1 MRYEF
6 DEYSLL
12 TSERLL
18 LRRGER
24 VPLKPKVFDTLLAL
38 VQNPGRLLSKEELI
52 RLIWPDSFVEVSN
65 LSQNIFTLRRVL
77 GESPQDHRFIVT
89 VPGYG
94 YRFVARVRELS
105 EGDGPGGAA
114 AAEVRPPI
122 RSLAVLPLKTLPPDA
137 GNDYLGLVIADTLIT
152 QLGSSGIISVRP
164 TSTVLKYAETGR
176 DPLEV
181 GRKLQVDAVLDGTI
195 RRSGDTMRV
204 NVQMLA
210 VPGGETL
217 WANRFE
223 AAVADFAVIE
233 DALAEQVAASLRV
246 ELERGAGARLH
257 RKTPKDID
265 VYQTYVKGR
274 FFWDKRTEEGLR
286 IALSSA
292 RAVLEAEPE
301 LPLGYIGLADS
312 YLLMGEYLYL
322 SPGEAFPPARAA
334 ARKALA
340 LDPALGE
347 AHASMAEY
355 AFFYGRD
362 WAGAE
367 RYYRD
372 AIKLSP
378 DYATARHWYTWFL
391 IAMSRYEDAA
401 EQIRQAQMI
410 DPGSLVL
417 NTIVGLPYYYLGRYE
432 QAIKQ
437 FRGTLEIEPNHH
449 HARYYLG
456 SALVHSDRPKEAVA
470 EFEAMVAASPI
481 QQAIA
486 LLGYCYA
493 VSGRRDEAGRML
505 SRLDEL
511 GRHRFVAAYVR
522 AFIHMGLGERGRALD
537 QLERAYEEQ
546 EPWAA
551 FLNVDPFFR
560 GLRGEPR
567 FTRLLERLRFPG

>member
-18 LRRGER
+18 LKGGER
-24 VPLKPKVFDTLLAL
+24 VALKPKVFETLLAL
-38 VQNPGRLLSKEELI
+38 VRNPGRLLSKEELI
-52 RLIWPDSFVEVSN
+52 GLIWPDSFVEVSN
-65 LSQNIFTLRRVL
+65 LSQNIFTLRRAL

-94 YRFVARVRELS
+94 YRFVAKVRELE
-105 EGDGPGGAA
+105 EGEGP
-114 AAEVRPPI
+114 R
-122 RSLAVLPLKTLPPDA
+122 
-137 GNDYLGLVIADTLIT
+137 
-152 QLGSSGIISVRP
+152 
-164 TSTVLKYAETGR
+164 
-176 DPLEV
+176 
-181 GRKLQVDAVLDGTI
+181 
-195 RRSGDTMRV
+195 
-204 NVQMLA
+204 
-210 VPGGETL
+210 
-217 WANRFE
+217 
-223 AAVADFAVIE
+223 
-233 DALAEQVAASLRV
+233 
-246 ELERGAGARLH
+246 
-257 RKTPKDID
+257 RKTPKDVD

-286 IALSSA
+286 VALSSA
-292 RAVLEAEPE
+292 RAVLEAEPG
-301 LPLGYIGLADS
+301 LPLGHVALADC
-312 YLLMGEYLYL
+312 YLLMGEFLYL
-322 SPGEAFPPARAA
+322 SPGEAFPPAREA
-334 ARKALA
+334 ARRALA

-355 AFFYGRD
+355 VFFYGRD

-367 RYYRD
+367 RFYRD
-372 AIKLSP
+372 AIRLSP
-378 DYATARHWYTWFL
+378 DYAGARHWYTWFL
-391 IAMSRYEDAA
+391 IAMGRYEDAA

-417 NTIVGLPYYYLGRYE
+417 NTIVGLPDYYTGRYE

-437 FRGTLEIEPNHH
+437 FRGTLEIEPNYH

-456 SALVHSDRPKEAVA
+456 SALVHAGRPEEAVA
-470 EFEAMVAASPI
+470 EFEAMVAADPL

-493 VSGRRDEAGRML
+493 VSGRREEAGRML

-511 GRHRFVAAYVR
+511 ERQRFVAAYVR
-522 AFIHMGLGERGRALD
+522 AFIHIGLGERERALD

-546 EPWAA
+546 ELWLV

-560 GLRGEPR
+560 GLRDEPR
-567 FTRLLERLRFPG
+567 FTRLLERLRFKG

>member
-18 LRRGER
+18 LRRGQR
-24 VPLKPKVFDTLLAL
+24 VALKPKVFDTLLAL
-38 VQNPGRLLSKEELI
+38 VQNPDRLLSKKELI
-52 RLIWPDSFVEVSN
+52 GLVWPDSFVEEGN
-65 LSQNIFTLRRVL
+65 LSQNIYTLRRVL

-94 YRFVARVRELS
+94 YRFVARVREAAV
-105 EGDGPGGAA
+105 GDDRGAGGAA
-114 AAEVRPPI
+114 APAPI
-122 RSLAVLPLKTLPPDA
+122 RSLAVLPLRTLLPDP
-137 GNDYLGLVIADTLIT
+137 GNDHIGLVIADTLIT
-152 QLGSSGIISVRP
+152 QLGASGVISVRP
-164 TSTVLKYAETGR
+164 TSIVMKYAETER
-176 DPLEV
+176 DPMEV
-181 GRKLQVDAVLDGTI
+181 GQKLHVDAVLDGTV
-195 RRSGDTMRV
+195 RRWGDALKV
-204 NVQMLA
+204 NVQMTA
-210 VPGGETL
+210 VPGGQTL

-223 AAVADFAVIE
+223 ASVGDFAVIE
-233 DALAEQVAASLRV
+233 DAVAEQVAASLRV
-246 ELERGAGARLH
+246 ELERGAAARPR
-257 RKTPKDID
+257 RKAPKDID

-274 FFWDKRTEEGLR
+274 FFWDKRTEAGLR
-286 IALSSA
+286 TGLDSA

-301 LPLGYIGLADS
+301 LPLGYIALADS

-322 SPGEAFPPARAA
+322 SPQEAFPPALGA

-347 AHASMAEY
+347 AHASLAEY
-355 AFFYGRD
+355 SFFYGWD

-367 RYYRD
+367 RHYKD

-378 DYATARHWYTWFL
+378 DYAAARHWYTWFL
-391 IAMSRYEDAA
+391 VAMGRYEDAA
-401 EQIRQAQMI
+401 DQIRQAQMI
-410 DPGSLVL
+410 DPGSLVH
-417 NTIVGLPYYYLGRYE
+417 NTTVGLPYYYLGRYE

-437 FRGTLEIEPNHH
+437 FRGTLEIEPGYQI
-449 HARYYLG
+449 ARYYLA
-456 SALVHSDRPKEAVA
+456 SALVHAGRPEAAVS
-470 EFEAMVAASPI
+470 EFETMVAASPM

-493 VSGRRDEAGRML
+493 VSGRDEEARGML

-511 GRHRFVAAYVR
+511 ERHRFVAAYVR
-522 AFIHMGLGERGRALD
+522 AFVHLGLGERDRALE
-537 QLERAYEEQ
+537 QLERAYDEH
-546 EPWAA
+546 EPWVV

-567 FTRLLERLRFPG
+567 YERLLERLQFPG